1 MENQN
6 QTPTPNQTGES
17 MSDTQTPSQSQAQP
31 KEKSVK
37 VTSTTTV
44 KQLIELGLI
53 KSSQLTSWNKRLNR
67 VNEKKAD
74 EKAQTRAHGIVSQYI
89 IATYKVGFEN
99 RFRVKPIE
107 KALLSQ
113 GVSRRMIEKS
123 MRTLIEEGKIKNN
136 KGEVSNNCHV
146 RHWVLETP
154 IVKES
159 PEVVETP
166 EADGSAE

>member
-1 MENQN
+1 MENSL
-6 QTPTPNQTGES
+6 TPTPNQTGES
-17 MSDTQTPSQSQAQP
+17 MSDQTPNPTPTQ
-31 KEKSVK
+31 EKSVK
-37 VTSTTTV
+37 QVIYTTTV
-44 KQLIELGLI
+44 SQLLDLGLI
-53 KSSQLTSWNKRLNR
+53 KSSQVTSWNKRLNR

-74 EKAQTRAHGIVSQYI
+74 DASQVRANDIVSKFI

-136 KGEVSNNCHV
+136 KGEVANNCHV

-154 IVKES
+154 KVEES
-159 PEVVETP
+159 PE
-166 EADGSAE
+166 AEDSE

>member
-1 MENQN
+1 MENQL
-6 QTPTPNQTGES
+6 TPTPNQTGES
-17 MSDTQTPSQSQAQP
+17 MSDNTQTPENQSQSKSQP

-44 KQLIELGLI
+44 KQLLELGLI

-67 VNEKKAD
+67 ANEKKAD
-74 EKAQTRAHGIVSQYI
+74 EKAQARAHGIVSQYI
-89 IATYKVGFEN
+89 LATYKVGFEN

-123 MRTLIEEGKIKNN
+123 MKTLIEEGKIKNN

-146 RHWVLETP
+146 RHWVLEAP
-154 IVKES
+154 KVEES
-159 PEVVETP
+159 PE
-166 EADGSAE
+166 AEDSE

>member
-1 MENQN
+1 MEISL
-6 QTPTPNQTGES
+6 TPTPTQTGES
-17 MSDTQTPSQSQAQP
+17 MSDQTPTPTPTQ
-31 KEKSVK
+31 EKSVK
-37 VTSTTTV
+37 QVTTGTTV

-67 VNEKKAD
+67 VNEKAAD
-74 EKAQTRAHGIVSQYI
+74 TASQVRANDIVSKFI

-123 MRTLIEEGKIKNN
+123 MKTLLESGKIANN
-136 KGEVSNNCHV
+136 KGDVSNNCHV
-146 RHWVLETP
+146 RHWVVEAP
-154 IVKES
+154 KAE
-159 PEVVETP
+159 ETP
-166 EADGSAE
+166 EADGSAEQNIV